1 MTFCVLIVLVRRELA
16 VIHYFLSSY
25 IITIFGVVAAYLW
38 GNHVHAGSGLQCVF
52 IALVLSVLEVSL
64 SFDNAVVNAMK
75 LEKMSEVWRHRFIT
89 WGILIAVFGMRFLF
103 PLLVVSIFAKIS
115 MLEVFNIATTNV
127 DKYAYYLHQTH
138 APIVTFGGMFLIMLF
153 LNYFFNHE
161 KDVHWI
167 KFVEAPLSHLDHVK
181 GIEIVIALFML
192 LATQNFVPDEQKV
205 HVLIAGISGI
215 ITYLL
220 IDGIAHFLEKHEQ
233 LRAAKC
239 NIQQVGCA
247 GFVSFMY
254 LELIDASFSLDGVLG
269 AFALSK
275 DIIIITIGLSI
286 GAMFV
291 RSLTIMLVEK
301 KTLAQFLYLE
311 HGAHWAIGAL
321 ACLMLVSTVR
331 EVPEVV
337 TGLIGLAFILA
348 AFASSVIH
356 NKKMLK
362 MSEGQN
368 DA

>member
-1 MTFCVLIVLVRRELA
+1 MIR
-16 VIHYFLSSY
+16 YFLGSY
-25 IITIFGVVAAYLW
+25 IITIAGVIAAYLW
-38 GNHVHAGSGLQCVF
+38 GNHVHSGSGLQCAF
-52 IALVLSVLEVSL
+52 IAIVLGILEVSL

-89 WGILIAVFGMRFLF
+89 WGIAIAVFGMRFLF
-103 PLLVVSIFAKIS
+103 PILVVAIFAKLS
-115 MLEVFNIATTNV
+115 MLEVFNIATTNSA
-127 DKYAYYLHQTH
+127 KYAYYLHQTH

-161 KDVHWI
+161 KEVHWI
-167 KFVEAPLSHLDHVK
+167 RSIEAPLSHLDHMK

-192 LATQNFVPDEQKV
+192 LATQNFVPQEQKV
-205 HVLIAGISGI
+205 HVLISGISGI
-215 ITYLL
+215 ITYLM
-220 IDGIAHFLEKHEQ
+220 IDGITHFLEKHEE

-239 NIQQVGCA
+239 AVEAGGCT
-247 GFVSFMY
+247 GLISFIY

-301 KTLAQFLYLE
+301 KTLAKFLYLE

-321 ACLMLVSTVR
+321 ACLMLISTVK

-337 TGLIGLAFILA
+337 TGLIGLGFIAAAFI
-348 AFASSVIH
+348 SSVLH
-356 NKKMLK
+356 NKKLERLIAENK
-362 MSEGQN
+362 DNEN
-368 DA
+368 A